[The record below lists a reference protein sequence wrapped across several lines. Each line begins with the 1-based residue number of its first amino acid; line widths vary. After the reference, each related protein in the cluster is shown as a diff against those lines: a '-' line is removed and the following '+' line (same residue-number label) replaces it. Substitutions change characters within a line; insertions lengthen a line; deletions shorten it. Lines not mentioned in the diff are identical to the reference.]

1 MSRRKRMAQRRE
13 VAKMVPSPTYTV
25 EDALEQARQ
34 ARNGEDEHD
43 HAIRVCRL
51 CQACGAGPWDGPLLT
66 AEELERLAS
75 MADDHIGGR
84 EVRGDMAE
92 ERALVAKLWRMAE
105 RVRALALKEVA
116 DE

>member
-1 MSRRKRMAQRRE
+1 
-13 VAKMVPSPTYTV
+13 
-25 EDALEQARQ
+25 
-34 ARNGEDEHD
+34 
-43 HAIRVCRL
+43 
-51 CQACGAGPWDGPLLT
+51 LLT